1 MSRKRL
7 MRGIKRITTF
17 LAIVCMVI
25 SIFNWIVTGIK
36 YPEFHSSTHAYH
48 TVYGDDRE
56 RLEILDEKAQ
66 EMGYDSF
73 NDYRVKT
80 W

>member
-1 MSRKRL
+1 MSKRRL

-17 LAIVCMVI
+17 LAIVCMVV
-25 SIFNWIVTGIK
+25 SIFNWIVMEIK
-36 YPEFHSSTHAYH
+36 YPEFHSSTHAYY

-66 EMGYDSF
+66 EMGYEDF
-73 NDYRVKT
+73 NDYRTRT

>member
-7 MRGIKRITTF
+7 IRGIKRITAFVIT
-17 LAIVCMVI
+17 IVVIAGVI
-25 SIFNWIVTGIK
+25 SFVVDYIR

-48 TVYGDDRE
+48 TVYGNDKE
-56 RLEILDEKAQ
+56 RLEILDKKAQ
-66 EMGYDSF
+66 EMRYEDF
-73 NDYRVKT
+73 NDYRIRT

>member
-1 MSRKRL
+1 MSKRRL
-7 MRGIKRITTF
+7 VRGIKRITAF
-17 LAIVCMVI
+17 VI
-25 SIFNWIVTGIK
+25 SIVVMVGVISFVTDCIR
-36 YPEFHSSTHAYH
+36 YPEFHSSTEAYH
-48 TVYGDDRE
+48 AVYGDDRE

-66 EMGYDSF
+66 EMGYKNF

>member
-1 MSRKRL
+1 MSKKR
-7 MRGIKRITTF
+7 MVRGIKRITAF
-17 LAIVCMVI
+17 VIAMVVIVGMVSFVVDYI
-25 SIFNWIVTGIK
+25 R

-48 TVYGDDRE
+48 TVYGEDRD
-56 RLEILDEKAQ
+56 RLEVLDEKAQ
-66 EMGYDSF
+66 EMGYKNF

>member
-1 MSRKRL
+1 MSKKRL
-7 MRGIKRITTF
+7 IRGIKRITAF
-17 LAIVCMVI
+17 VVSVVVIVGLTSYVVDYI
-25 SIFNWIVTGIK
+25 R

-56 RLEILDEKAQ
+56 RLEVLDEKAQ
-66 EMGYDSF
+66 EMGYKDF